1 MPAGQ
6 WEFSGLLR
14 MGSLQRPSMRV
25 LMMAVRRMRVR
36 VPQRLVSMPMAMR
49 LGGVDGVVMRV
60 IVMLIV

>member
-1 MPAGQ
+1 
-6 WEFSGLLR
+6 
-14 MGSLQRPSMRV
+14 MRV
-25 LMMAVRRMRVR
+25 LMTAVRRMRVR